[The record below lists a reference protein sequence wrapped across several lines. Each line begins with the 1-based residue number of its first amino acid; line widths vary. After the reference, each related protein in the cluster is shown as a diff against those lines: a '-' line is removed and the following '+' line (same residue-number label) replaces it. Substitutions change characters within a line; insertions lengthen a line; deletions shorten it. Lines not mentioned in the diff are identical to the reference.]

1 VIRKNDPIQIF
12 WEGYRSDPIFSE
24 RTPIRSNFFGEST
37 DPIRSNIFG
46 GSTDPIQKYFQCADP
61 WLEHT
66 FSLCRKLISSD
77 EKSFWRKTKFCFDKI
92 WQKKWKIL
100 TKNILMKKYP
110 DEKMLFT
117 ILTYYIDYYIYYID
131 YYIYYIDLLSLRKGM
146 LSRIR
151 KY

>member
-1 VIRKNDPIQIF
+1 MIRKNDPIQF
-12 WEGYRSDPIFSE
+12 FREGYRSDPIFSE

-46 GSTDPIQKYFQCADP
+46 GSTDPIKKYFQCADP

-92 WQKKWKIL
+92 WQKM
-100 TKNILMKKYP
+100 KNSDKKYF
-110 DEKMLFT
+110 DEK
-117 ILTYYIDYYIYYID
+117 ISWRKNA
-131 YYIYYIDLLSLRKGM
+131 IYYIDLLSLRKGM